1 MKSNRVRQWSSLVAI
16 GAAVAACAASAQG
29 QINVM
34 CSVPV
39 AWCEAVV
46 GQYQRETGVRVNMT
60 QKAAGEALAQLI
72 AEKAN
77 PKYDV
82 WYAGTGD
89 AHLQAAEQDVTEA
102 YQSPLL
108 PQLHDW
114 ARAQAE
120 RSKYRTVGLFA
131 GVLGFGYN
139 RDVLGKKNLAPPKCW
154 ADLTKPEYK
163 NEVQMANPNASGTAY
178 MTIASF
184 VQLFGEDK
192 AFNLLRAMHKNTN
205 NYPRTGIGAIKA
217 AARGE
222 TGIGVTFLDDA
233 SPDIAAGFPVS
244 VVAPC
249 EGTGYQVASMSLIKN
264 ARNADAARKFYDW
277 ALTPASQKLAADTKN
292 YQTMSNRN
300 TPTPALAVKIADVKL
315 INYDFGKYG
324 DAVERKRLL
333 AKWDKEVYAAP

>member
-1 MKSNRVRQWSSLVAI
+1 MKTNSVRQWWSPMVAI
-16 GAAVAACAASAQG
+16 SAAMVTCVATAQA

-139 RDVLGKKNLAPPKCW
+139 RDVLGKKNLAPRS
-154 ADLTKPEYK
+154 AGRTS
-163 NEVQMANPNASGTAY
+163 PNRSTR
-178 MTIASF
+178 TRCRWRTRTR
-184 VQLFGEDK
+184 
-192 AFNLLRAMHKNTN
+192 RA
-205 NYPRTGIGAIKA
+205 P
-217 AARGE
+217 
-222 TGIGVTFLDDA
+222 
-233 SPDIAAGFPVS
+233 
-244 VVAPC
+244 
-249 EGTGYQVASMSLIKN
+249 
-264 ARNADAARKFYDW
+264 
-277 ALTPASQKLAADTKN
+277 
-292 YQTMSNRN
+292 
-300 TPTPALAVKIADVKL
+300 PT
-315 INYDFGKYG
+315 
-324 DAVERKRLL
+324 
-333 AKWDKEVYAAP
+333 

>member
-1 MKSNRVRQWSSLVAI
+1 MKSNRMHRWSPLVTI

-29 QINVM
+29 PINVM

-178 MTIASF
+178 MTIATF

-333 AKWDKEVYAAP
+333 AKWDKEVYTAP

>member
-16 GAAVAACAASAQG
+16 GAAMAACAASAEG

-72 AEKAN
+72 AEKAK

-114 ARAQAE
+114 ARTQAE

-178 MTIASF
+178 MTIATF

-300 TPTPALAVKIADVKL
+300 TPTPALAVKIADVNL

>member
-16 GAAVAACAASAQG
+16 GAAMVACVASAQG
-29 QINVM
+29 PINVM

-178 MTIASF
+178 MTIATF

>member
-1 MKSNRVRQWSSLVAI
+1 MKSNRMHRWSPLVTI

-29 QINVM
+29 PINVM

-178 MTIASF
+178 MTIATF

>member
-1 MKSNRVRQWSSLVAI
+1 MKSNRMHRWSPLVTI

-29 QINVM
+29 PINVM

-333 AKWDKEVYAAP
+333 AKWDKEVYTAP

>member
-1 MKSNRVRQWSSLVAI
+1 MKLFCLRPLNLSLLV
-16 GAAVAACAASAQG
+16 VAAFASGSAHAQS

-46 GQYQRETGVRVNMT
+46 GQYQRDTGIKVNLT
-60 QKAAGEALAQLI
+60 QKAAGEALAQLV

-114 ARAQAE
+114 ARTQAE
-120 RSKYRTVGLFA
+120 RAKYKTVGLFA

-139 RDVLGKKNLAPPKCW
+139 RDVLAKKNLAAPKCW
-154 ADLTKPEYK
+154 ADLTRREYK

-178 MTIASF
+178 MTIATF
-184 VQLFGEDK
+184 VQLFGEAR
-192 AFNLLRAMHKNTN
+192 AFDLLRAMHKNTN

-233 SPDIAAGFPVS
+233 SPDIAAGFPVN

-249 EGTGYQVASMSLIKN
+249 VGTGYQVASMSLVKH
-264 ARNADAARKFYDW
+264 ARNMDAAKKFYDW
-277 ALTPASQKLAADTKN
+277 ALTPDSQKLAADTNN

-315 INYDFGKYG
+315 VNYDFGKYG
-324 DAVERKRLL
+324 DAAERKRLL
-333 AKWDKEVYAAP
+333 AKWDKEVYATP

>member
-16 GAAVAACAASAQG
+16 GAAMVACVASAQG

-114 ARAQAE
+114 ARTQAE

-154 ADLTKPEYK
+154 ADLTKPEYR

-178 MTIASF
+178 MTIATF

-300 TPTPALAVKIADVKL
+300 TPTPALAVKIADVNL